1 MTECFPETRLV
12 GYIFNTHTQ
21 VQRIEQC
28 SCNSQCLIHEHVS
41 FSITSKP
48 EGKKFIKFVFLKKKI
63 KHHFLVLH
71 KVKCMNVI

>member
-12 GYIFNTHTQ
+12 GYMFNTHTQ
-21 VQRIEQC
+21 VQRIKQC

-48 EGKKFIKFVFLKKKI
+48 EGKNLFKFVFLKKKNQTSLLSTSQS
-63 KHHFLVLH
+63 KMH
-71 KVKCMNVI
+71 